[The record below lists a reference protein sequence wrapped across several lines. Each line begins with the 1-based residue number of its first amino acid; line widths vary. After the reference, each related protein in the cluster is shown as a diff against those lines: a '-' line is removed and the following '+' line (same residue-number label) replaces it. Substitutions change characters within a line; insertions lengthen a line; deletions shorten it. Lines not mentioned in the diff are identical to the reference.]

1 MTYQTT
7 ARCPVCCTVFDT
19 ITHPHPE
26 MDGQTGAMLLGEC
39 RSEHA
44 QKSPSC
50 RGHRDWSE
58 GWTLD
63 DPVYVSG
70 PKLGDS
76 RREGGDIY
84 VYGMK
89 GWNLFSAGNLP
100 GTLIERVNLESV
112 DVVSQSAD
120 QPGLAIRGTTTEA
133 IDDYRG
139 LLRRYI
145 RHVFESEG
153 SNFTDHDLDNT
164 AVSFTPAEIAELRC
178 LAAEGDKEA
187 ERIRDERVEKE
198 RDDEAKSARE
208 CCEDLG
214 HPYEGP

>member
-1 MTYQTT
+1 MTYKTT
-7 ARCPVCCTVFDT
+7 ARCPVCQTVFDT
-19 ITHPHPE
+19 IQHPHPE
-26 MDGQTGAMLLGEC
+26 LDGQTAAMLLGQC
-39 RSEHA
+39 RSDHA
-44 QKSPSC
+44 RASMSC
-50 RGHRDWSE
+50 TGDRDWSE
-58 GWTLD
+58 GWTLED
-63 DPVYVSG
+63 SVYVSG

-76 RREGGDIY
+76 RHEGGDIY
-84 VYGMK
+84 VYGIT
-89 GWNLFSAGNLP
+89 GWRLFSSGNCP
-100 GTLIERVNLESV
+100 GPQRIERVMMVESV
-112 DVVSQSAD
+112 DAVSE
-120 QPGLAIRGTTTEA
+120 TTTEA